1 MDLSYPSADFPGPPS
16 LTVAVPDGW
25 VRLDQAD
32 TVVAAVDPASP
43 QGAATTFLVT
53 VARVVGEQDLDG
65 LVGRQVSVAAEGLG
79 ATVERQRR
87 EQVAGLDAVWSA
99 FSLPARSDRPVSLFQ
114 AQTALLVPR
123 RPRVRDLV
131 TMVATCSADLA
142 PRYGEVFREIFL
154 SLALEV

>member
-53 VARVVGEQDLDG
+53 VSRVVGEQDLDG
-65 LVGRQVSVAAEGLG
+65 LVGPQVGAATQGLG
-79 ATVERQRR
+79 AVLERQRR
-87 EQVAGLDAVWSA
+87 EQIAGLDAVWSA
-99 FSLPARSDRPVSLFQ
+99 TSVHPTADRPVPVFQ
-114 AQTALLVPR
+114 AQATLLVPR
-123 RPRVRDLV
+123 RDRV
-131 TMVATCSADLA
+131 AD
-142 PRYGEVFREIFL
+142 R
-154 SLALEV
+154 